1 MTAHVPRADTDAV
14 GATACEPGQM
24 TSDYRLTAPRRLL
37 NLLMRALLRLG
48 IAPPHNYL
56 LTTRGRRTG
65 VQRSTPVTLIDR
77 PEGRWLVAPYGSV
90 GWVQN
95 ARAAGHVRLS
105 RGRNAEDLRVDEV
118 CAQDAAPILQAY
130 VRKVRIVRPYFDA
143 APDDPLEAFV
153 AEASRHPVFRLQR

>member
-14 GATACEPGQM
+14 GATACEPAQM

-65 VQRSTPVTLIDR
+65 VQRSTPVTLIER

-118 CAQDAAPILQAY
+118 CAHDAAPILQTY
-130 VRKVRIVRPYFDA
+130 VRKVRIVRPYFNA
-143 APDDPLEAFV
+143 APDDPLEAFL
-153 AEASRHPVFRLQR
+153 AEAARHPFFRLQR